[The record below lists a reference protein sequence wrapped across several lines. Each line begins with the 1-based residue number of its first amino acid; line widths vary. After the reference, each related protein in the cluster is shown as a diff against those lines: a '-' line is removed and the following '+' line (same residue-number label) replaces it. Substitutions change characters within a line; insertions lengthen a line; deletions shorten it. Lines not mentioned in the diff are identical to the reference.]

1 MAQHV
6 DPNRWRGTVRGR
18 LLVVALL
25 FLVWAL
31 AIQARLV
38 IVQVAHRDY
47 WVRKA
52 NNQQLRVVRPPARRG
67 EIVDRNGELL
77 AKSVEW
83 PSLAVDPRLAL
94 DPNLDGNPKLVVDPK
109 KAVAALCKELEDCS
123 PEESRELV
131 AKFKPGERYL
141 PVRERISLRQAAR
154 LSERNKQGERRLP
167 WVDLSPRPWR
177 FYPNKKLAAHV
188 LGTVDIDGRGIAGVE
203 LRYDKEYLTGRPGS
217 QIVLQTHDRVALQ
230 REGEPPVPGDTLE
243 LTIDRYLQ
251 FETEAAL
258 REVVATYH
266 ASAGCALVMATRSG
280 EILALANL
288 PTFNPNL
295 RYAHATDEEK
305 RNRVVQ
311 DAYEPGSTFKV
322 VTATAALEQKVI
334 RPDDIVDT
342 GNGSIRIGNHTVSD
356 THAHGSMTFREVI
369 TKSSNVGASIVGK
382 RLGRERLGRYVL
394 GLGFGRRLLPDIAR
408 GGESAGQVADPATWR
423 DEKVQTVA
431 YGYGISATPLQ
442 LATAV
447 NAIANGGELVRP
459 RLLRAVIR
467 GDRRTSVPREV
478 IGRAMLPDTAAQLT
492 EILEGVTVQGG
503 TATTA
508 AIDGYTVAGKTGTAQ
523 KIVNAEYSTA
533 NHRGSF
539 IGFVPSRDPVVTVL
553 VMLDNPHGRG
563 YYGGVVAAPAFKRIA
578 EAALRRFAVPP
589 TINPPPSVLVEAPR
603 RMVPVAGPTHPL
615 TIVPARPLGQG
626 ELLLPELVGMSGRTA
641 LLALSRLGLG
651 ARITGDGV
659 VIAQEPAA
667 GTPMEPGSL
676 CRLWL
681 SRVVPNPPPGS
692 RP

>member
-18 LLVVALL
+18 LLVVALM

-31 AIQARLV
+31 AIQVRLV

-52 NNQQLRVVRPPARRG
+52 NSQQLRQVRLPARRG
-67 EIVDRNGELL
+67 EIVDRHGKLL
-77 AKSVEW
+77 ATSVEL

-94 DPNLDGNPKLVVDPK
+94 DPKLDGDPKLAVAPK
-109 KAVAALCKELEDCS
+109 KAVAALCKELGDCS
-123 PEESRELV
+123 PEEVHELV
-131 AKFKPGERYL
+131 AKFQPKERYL
-141 PVRERISLRQAAR
+141 PVRERISPTQAAR
-154 LSERNKQGERRLP
+154 LVERKLP

-177 FYPNKKLAAHV
+177 FYPNKTLAAHV

-217 QIVLQTHDRVALQ
+217 QTVLRTHDGVALQ
-230 REGEPPVPGDTLE
+230 REGASPTPGDTLE
-243 LTIDRYLQ
+243 LTIDWYLQ

-258 REVVATYH
+258 REAMATH
-266 ASAGCALVMATRSG
+266 QAAAACAVVMASHSG
-280 EILALANL
+280 EILALANV
-288 PTFNPNL
+288 PTFNPNVK
-295 RYAHATDEEK
+295 YAQATDEEK

-342 GNGSIRIGNHTVSD
+342 GNGSTRIGNYTVSD
-356 THAHGSMTFREVI
+356 THAHGAMTFREVI
-369 TKSSNVGASIVGK
+369 TKSSNIGAAIVGQ
-382 RLGRERLGRYVL
+382 RLGRERLGRYVIS
-394 GLGFGRRLLPDIAR
+394 LGFGRRLLPDVAR
-408 GGESAGQVADPATWR
+408 GGESAGWVGTPANWR
-423 DEKVQTVA
+423 DDTVQTVA
-431 YGYGISATPLQ
+431 YGYGVSATPLQ
-442 LATAV
+442 LAAAV
-447 NAIANGGELVRP
+447 NAVANGGELVRP

-467 GDRRTSVPREV
+467 GDSRTIVPREV
-478 IGRAMLPDTAAQLT
+478 IGRAMLPETAAQLT
-492 EILEGVTVQGG
+492 EILEGVTVEGG

-508 AIDGYTVAGKTGTAQ
+508 SIDGYTVAGKTGTAQ
-523 KIVNAEYSTA
+523 KLVNGAYSGG

-539 IGFVPSRDPVVTVL
+539 VGFVPSRNPVVTVL

-578 EAALRRFAVPP
+578 EAALRRLAVPP

-603 RMVPVAGPTHPL
+603 RMVPVAGPTQPL

-626 ELLLPELVGMSGRTA
+626 ELLLPGLVGMSGRSA

-659 VIAQEPAA
+659 VISQEPAA
-667 GTPMEPGSL
+667 GTPMQPGSS

-681 SRVVPNPPPGS
+681 SRVVPNPPPGF

>member
-31 AIQARLV
+31 AIEARLV
-38 IVQVAHRDY
+38 FVQVVHRDY

-52 NNQQLRVVRPPARRG
+52 NGQQLRTVRPPARRG
-67 EIVDRNGELL
+67 DIVDRTGELL
-77 AKSVEW
+77 ATSVDW
-83 PSLAVDPRLAL
+83 PRLAVDPKLAL
-94 DPNLDGNPKLVVDPK
+94 DPKLDGDPKLAVDPK
-109 KAVAALCKELEDCS
+109 NAVAALCKELGDCS
-123 PEESRELV
+123 PEEIHELV
-131 AKFKPGERYL
+131 AKFQPGERYL
-141 PVRERISLRQAAR
+141 PVRERISPNQAAR
-154 LSERNKQGERRLP
+154 LVERKLP

-177 FYPNKKLAAHV
+177 FYPNKALAAHV
-188 LGTVDIDGRGIAGVE
+188 LGAVDIDGRGIAGVE

-217 QIVLQTHDRVALQ
+217 QIVLRTHGGVVLQ
-230 REGEPPVPGDTLE
+230 REGALPTPGDTLE
-243 LTIDRYLQ
+243 LTIDKDLQ

-258 REVVATYH
+258 REAMTTHQAAAACAVVIATH
-266 ASAGCALVMATRSG
+266 SG
-280 EILALANL
+280 EILALANV
-288 PTFNPNL
+288 PTFNPNR
-295 RYAHATDEEK
+295 RYAEATVEQT

-322 VTATAALEQKVI
+322 VTAAAALEQKVI

-342 GNGSIRIGNHTVSD
+342 GGGSARIGNYRVSD
-356 THAHGSMTFREVI
+356 THVHGAMTFREVI
-369 TKSSNVGASIVGK
+369 TKSSNIGAMLIGQ
-382 RLGRERLGRYVL
+382 RLGRERLGHYVVS
-394 GLGFGRRLLPDIAR
+394 LGFGRKLLPDVT
-408 GGESAGQVADPATWR
+408 GESTGMVGDPATWR
-423 DEKVQTVA
+423 DDRTQTVA
-431 YGYGISATPLQ
+431 YGYGVSATPLQ
-442 LATAV
+442 LATAL

-467 GDRRTSVPREV
+467 GDTRTIVPREV
-478 IGRAMLPDTAAQLT
+478 IGRAMLHETAAQLT
-492 EILEGVTVQGG
+492 EILEGVTVKGG

-523 KIVNAEYSTA
+523 KIVNGQYSTV

-539 IGFVPSRDPVVTVL
+539 VGFVPSRNPVVTVL

-578 EAALRRFAVPP
+578 EAALRRLAVPP

-603 RMVPVAGPTHPL
+603 RMVPVAGPTYAL

-626 ELLLPELVGMSGRTA
+626 ERLLPELAGMSGRTA

-667 GTPMEPGSL
+667 GTPMEPGSS

-681 SRVVPNPPPGS
+681 GRVIPNPPPGS